1 MKKIFFALAIVMSM
15 TFSANAQ
22 QVKTKTEGAAKAALE
37 AAQAAASNAKK
48 ATKVATWLKLASSY
62 MDAYSAPAGNGWV
75 GAQAQELQLLMGNQK
90 ATSEENVVINGTQ
103 YLKKAYASA
112 DYYFNEA
119 GQLAVIKVTKPIV
132 DDALAKALD
141 AYKSAYKNDP
151 KGTKTADI
159 VKGIESVAEKYV
171 QDAYDAYTFGDMANA
186 SKFFEAAADALTV
199 EPCSKPDYE
208 YVYDAGFAALENG
221 DLQRAKNFF
230 QKCLDNK
237 YYGDNG
243 EVYAKLADATDKLGD
258 KDGAKNLLEAG
269 FAAFPQSQGILIGL
283 INYYVASNSDT
294 DKLFTLLDNAKKNE
308 PDNASLYY
316 VEGNIYK
323 ELGKKDEAIAAYRQA
338 GQINPNYEFGYV
350 GEGLL
355 LYNEAADI
363 QQKAQEELDD
373 TKYMALVEQFEAA
386 LKGCVEPFE
395 KALEITKDESLKPGI
410 AEYLKNATYRFR
422 DADASF
428 AEKYEK
434 YSKMATGE

>member
-15 TFSANAQ
+15 TFANAQ

-48 ATKVATWLKLASSY
+48 ATKVATWLKLAQSY
-62 MDAYSAPAGNGWV
+62 MDAYQAPAGNGWI
-75 GAQAQELQLLMGNQK
+75 GAQAQELQLVMGGQK
-90 ATSEENVVINGTQ
+90 ALSEENVVVNGTS

-132 DDALAKALD
+132 EDALGKALD
-141 AYKSAYKNDP
+141 AYKSAFKNDP
-151 KGTKTADI
+151 KGSKTADI
-159 VKGIESVAEKYV
+159 IKGIQSISEKYV
-171 QDAYDAYTFGDMANA
+171 QDAYDAYTLGDMASA
-186 SKFFEAAADALTV
+186 AKYFEAAASALGT
-199 EPCSKPDYE
+199 EPLNKVDYE

-221 DLQRAKNFF
+221 ELEKAKGFF

-243 EVYAKLADATDKLGD
+243 EVYAKLADASQKLGD
-258 KDGAKNLLEAG
+258 TDTQKAILEEG

-283 INYYVASNSDT
+283 INLYTASNSDT
-294 DKLFTLLDNAKKNE
+294 DKLFSLLDNAKKNE

-316 VEGNIYK
+316 VEGNVYK

-338 GQINPNYEFGYV
+338 GQIDPNYEYGYV

-363 QQKAQEELDD
+363 QVKAQEELDD

-386 LKGCVEPFE
+386 LKGCIEPLE

-410 AEYLKNATYRFR
+410 AEFLKNATYRFR
-422 DADASF
+422 EVDASY

-434 YSKMATGE
+434 YSKMVAAE

>member
-15 TFSANAQ
+15 TFANAQ

-48 ATKVATWLKLASSY
+48 ATKVATWLKLAQSY
-62 MDAYSAPAGNGWV
+62 MDVYQAPAGNGWI
-75 GAQAQELQLLMGNQK
+75 GAQDQELQLVMGGQK
-90 ATSEENVVINGTQ
+90 PTSEENVVVNGTS

-119 GQLAVIKVTKPIV
+119 GKLAVIKVTKPIV
-132 DDALAKALD
+132 EDALGKALD

-151 KGTKTADI
+151 KGSKSADI
-159 VKGIESVAEKYV
+159 IKGIQSISDKLV
-171 QDAYDAYTFGDMANA
+171 QEAYDAYTFGDMASA
-186 SKFFEAAADALTV
+186 AKYFEAAAEALAT
-199 EPCSKPDYE
+199 EPLNKVDYE
-208 YVYDAGFAALENG
+208 YYYDAGFAALECG
-221 DLQRAKNFF
+221 DYQKAKGFL

-237 YYGDNG
+237 YYGEGG
-243 EVYAKLADATDKLGD
+243 EVYAKLADATEKLGD
-258 KDGAKNLLEAG
+258 KEGAKNILETG
-269 FAAFPQSQGILIGL
+269 FTAFPQSQGILIGL
-283 INYYVASNSDT
+283 INYYVSSNSDT
-294 DKLFTLLDNAKKNE
+294 DKLFSLLDNAKKNE
-308 PDNASLYY
+308 PNNASLYY

-338 GQINPNYEFGYV
+338 GQIDPTYEFGYV

-363 QQKAQEELDD
+363 QEKAQEELDD
-373 TKYMALVEQFEAA
+373 AKYMALVEQFEVA
-386 LKGCVEPFE
+386 LKGCIAPFE
-395 KALEITKDESLKPGI
+395 KAIEVSKDNEFKLGV

-422 DADASF
+422 ETDPSM

-434 YSKMATGE
+434 YVKMLAE